1 MNILRISNSKTFVAE
16 PFFTTK
22 YLKTDVFSRQMI
34 FCFQNFRKKLFLKHL
49 QTRVSQQCIQEF
61 GRAGEVYPG
70 SQGGGFH
77 QKPQCQKQK
86 KICLIV
92 SLFHADVPA
101 FFALKSLKM
110 KSAFCKYHLA
120 KICLQLWSILKSFFE
135 LLLIPESK
143 VQNPKYFTY
152 ESIKASEP
160 LSKSCVKHNLQ
171 SWPEYF
177 EAF

>member
-1 MNILRISNSKTFVAE
+1 MFFQGKCFFV
-16 PFFTTK
+16 FK
-22 YLKTDVFSRQMI
+22 I
-34 FCFQNFRKKLFLKHL
+34 FGKSCFLKHL

-61 GRAGEVYPG
+61 GRAGEFYPG

-92 SLFHADVPA
+92 FLFHTDIPA

-120 KICLQLWSILKSFFE
+120 KICLQLWPIVKSFFE
-135 LLLIPESK
+135 LLLIPESR

-160 LSKSCVKHNLQ
+160 FSKSCVKHNLQ
-171 SWPEYF
+171 SWPTYF
-177 EAF
+177 ETS